1 MHSSKENYMFAFNN
15 AWPQFTFEFNPSQRD
30 APTGSLLI
38 GLGDGNDTESQKGV
52 ALNNKGYR
60 AGRYNSVSELVANA
74 DDRQWAVWRSKLS
87 SVQGIQRIVIE
98 DFSLDTCFT
107 LLLFL
112 NHLDGA
118 GSLSL
123 STHPWLEYV
132 TAWEN
137 GIYLDGDDT
146 TRSAACLLSALA
158 HSSLCEQSMDDTAVV
173 RHNILACLRLLSDMM
188 IANPDPTAGILPM
201 HTHFYA
207 SAIANLAY
215 EQQIYQNV
223 IKRSV
228 TCQLLLDLGTGQ
240 RQTVVDALFI
250 TETLPSGMLKIL
262 ARCDKECSWTH
273 NGFGLLAIYRPREV
287 GTGNDIVIS
296 LNPIQ
301 GTRLD
306 ALWSTLEQRE
316 DAAWQGLRPHDT
328 PRFLE
333 SYRLAGSDTL
343 IPGAPNQPWYDDQGR
358 MTLIA
363 APKQLAPGVPGSKLT
378 WQKDV
383 LPAIWDNYFTRYLD
397 NAIVPIALPEL
408 DCRAKG
414 KCIRIY
420 QHRIPEGGDIT
431 IVPLMRMIDTPTF
444 HAWLAVQSDSTRV
457 VRSPADLPPASE
469 YHCQWY
475 SNILVVAHRH
485 GVTIFCRREEDKHL
499 AILIKAAISVADVSH
514 EYENFLANSAQQ
526 IEQWLRD
533 LLESQQMHNRKGKI
547 RRLSDWSKMM
557 LETKARALKAMNK
570 GALVGNDAL
579 HNQLSED
586 LSRQWGLSEQRQE
599 LMTQIEQLDQLMREA
614 ISQRQEKRQRLY
626 GALFSAL
633 ALGAAANH
641 IWEPIKEIKTTNLYE
656 WQLMLFKEQPAPAI
670 DTLQAIAADA
680 ARYEVYTLA
689 ILLIF
694 GFIGFILFW
703 FFDFNGKEE

>member
-1 MHSSKENYMFAFNN
+1 MFAFNN

-30 APTGSLLI
+30 APAGSLLI

-60 AGRYNSVSELVANA
+60 AGHYNSVSELVANA
-74 DDRQWAVWRSKLS
+74 DDRQWTIWRSKLS

-112 NHLDGA
+112 NHLNA
-118 GSLSL
+118 VGSLSL

-132 TAWEN
+132 TAWES

-146 TRSAACLLSALA
+146 ARSAACLLSALA
-158 HSSLCEQSMDDTAVV
+158 HSSLCEQSLDDTAVV
-173 RHNILACLRLLSDMM
+173 RHNMLACLRLLSDMI
-188 IANPDPTAGILPM
+188 IANPDPTAGIMPM
-201 HTHFYA
+201 HTQCYA
-207 SAIANLAY
+207 SAVASLAY
-215 EQQIYQNV
+215 EQQIYQHI

-228 TCQLLLDLGTGQ
+228 TCQLLLDLGTGR

-262 ARCDKECSWTH
+262 ARCDKERSWTH

-306 ALWSTLEQRE
+306 ALWSALEQRE
-316 DAAWQGLRPHDT
+316 DAAWQGVRPHDT

-333 SYRLAGSDTL
+333 SYRLAGSDKL
-343 IPGAPNQPWYDDQGR
+343 IPGAPNQPWYDAQGR

-363 APKQLAPGVPGSKLT
+363 APKQLAPGEPGSKLT
-378 WQKDV
+378 WQQDV
-383 LPAIWDNYFTRYLD
+383 LPAIWENYFTRYLD
-397 NAIVPIALPEL
+397 NAIVPIVLPEL
-408 DCRAKG
+408 DCRTKG
-414 KCIRIY
+414 KCIRVY

-444 HAWLAVQSDSTRV
+444 HAWLAAQSDSTRV

-469 YHCQWY
+469 YSSQWY

-485 GVTIFCRREEDKHL
+485 GVTFFCREEEDKHL
-499 AILIKAAISVADVSH
+499 AILIKAASSVADVSH
-514 EYENFLANSAQQ
+514 EYENFLANSGQQ
-526 IEQWLRD
+526 IEQWLKD
-533 LLESQQMHNRKGKI
+533 LLESQQIHNRKGKI
-547 RRLSDWSKMM
+547 RRLSDWSEMM

-579 HNQLSED
+579 HNQLSDD

-599 LMTQIEQLDQLMREA
+599 LMAQIEQLDQLMRQA
-614 ISQRQEKRQRLY
+614 ISQRQEKRQRIY